1 MQGPWPS
8 PIRRSCLEAEAPHG
22 CQLYFW
28 SPYYKA
34 HSGLTT
40 LQITEHSDPRAEADG
55 FQSLSTQHQIKPC
68 FLSHSRPCVIAISGR
83 GCHHAQCCSHG
94 AAPATLPPAPPHKHT
109 HTVAG
114 RGRKHATQ
122 SMSRGGYFFAQVKRM
137 GSGGRDVPR
146 HGGVRGQMTEGQK
159 HRKRWGR
166 KTRKAADERHPS
178 EKGKGGLCQEK
189 CANLMQLKEIFKETL
204 EDFCL

>member
-1 MQGPWPS
+1 
-8 PIRRSCLEAEAPHG
+8 
-22 CQLYFW
+22 
-28 SPYYKA
+28 
-34 HSGLTT
+34 
-40 LQITEHSDPRAEADG
+40 
-55 FQSLSTQHQIKPC
+55 
-68 FLSHSRPCVIAISGR
+68 
-83 GCHHAQCCSHG
+83 
-94 AAPATLPPAPPHKHT
+94 
-109 HTVAG
+109 
-114 RGRKHATQ
+114 
-122 SMSRGGYFFAQVKRM
+122 M

>member
-8 PIRRSCLEAEAPHG
+8 PIWRSCLEAEAPHG

-68 FLSHSRPCVIAISGR
+68 FLSHSWPCVIAISGR

-94 AAPATLPPAPPHKHT
+94 AAPLHAPTCPSTQT
-109 HTVAG
+109 HTYSG
-114 RGRKHATQ
+114 RQRKEACYTINEQ
-122 SMSRGGYFFAQVKRM
+122 RRLFFLLKLRGWEVVGGTCRDM
-137 GSGGRDVPR
+137 GECGGR
-146 HGGVRGQMTEGQK
+146 
-159 HRKRWGR
+159 
-166 KTRKAADERHPS
+166 
-178 EKGKGGLCQEK
+178 
-189 CANLMQLKEIFKETL
+189 
-204 EDFCL
+204 